1 MARRKVAEPALR
13 ISRAEAAKLRE
24 QQPDVSIASLT
35 ANIKS
40 FPFKDLSFLERH
52 TELLRKAGLPE

>member
-1 MARRKVAEPALR
+1 MAAGKEAQA
-13 ISRAEAAKLRE
+13 RAEAAKLRE
-24 QQPDVSIASLT
+24 QQPNVSIASLT
-35 ANIKS
+35 KDIKK